1 MSNFKSNWMRDLA
14 LQGAR
19 HVLIDLEK
27 QRLEIYKRF
36 PELNIDETT
45 KHIPSNGKRS
55 KYSIKFKN
63 KVMAEA
69 KTTGKVTATGLKYK
83 VPRSVLTKWLS
94 NK

>member
-1 MSNFKSNWMRDLA
+1 MSNSKSNWMRDLA

-27 QRLEIYKRF
+27 QKLEIYKRF
-36 PELNIDETT
+36 PELNINEANN
-45 KHIPSNGKRS
+45 KHTENKRS
-55 KYSIKFKN
+55 KYSTKFKN
-63 KVMAEA
+63 KVMVEA